1 MAKWAWT
8 AFLFFS
14 INMLNNWAFAFNIS
28 VPVHIILRSF
38 GSVTTML
45 AGVVRGKKYSSLQ
58 ILSVAILTGG
68 VLVSAWADSEQKVS
82 SCWRVEGG

>member
-1 MAKWAWT
+1 
-8 AFLFFS
+8 
-14 INMLNNWAFAFNIS
+14 
-28 VPVHIILRSF
+28 
-38 GSVTTML
+38 ML